1 MKNIEFHIDQYIIVA
16 KHSLTCISDI
26 KRGTLDFLFI
36 KASSPTV
43 FKRKI
48 GLQLKAFFLSLNLL
62 FNSSYSSPS
71 SSGLDV
77 NFTEVSSCLT
87 SSTVSSFLTFFE
99 ALSASFSS
107 EIANSAEALRFLFCS
122 KNLQSV
128 KMTC

>member
-1 MKNIEFHIDQYIIVA
+1 M
-16 KHSLTCISDI
+16 

-36 KASSPTV
+36 KASSPTD

-77 NFTEVSSCLT
+77 TFTEVSSFLT
-87 SSTVSSFLTFFE
+87 SSTVSSFLIFFA